1 MNDNQ
6 NILPD
11 LLRNNLKVVFCG
23 TAAGNS
29 SARKKYYYAH
39 STNNFY
45 DTLFK
50 VGFTD
55 RLIKPYEYKE
65 LLNYNLGLTDLA
77 KNVHGNDDVLLDS
90 DFEIMNFSEKIK
102 LFKPN
107 ILCFNGKA
115 AASVFLFGKK
125 SYTQKIDY
133 GLLDKK
139 FNNTQ
144 LFVVSSTSSAG
155 RGYFNLEHWEELYEL
170 SLNS

>member
-39 STNNFY
+39 SANNFY
-45 DTLFK
+45 DILFK

-55 RLIKPYEYKE
+55 RLIKPYEYEE

-77 KNVHGNDDVLLDS
+77 KNVHGNDDILLDS
-90 DFEIMNFSEKIK
+90 DFQIMNFSKKIK

-125 SYTQKIDY
+125 IFTQKINY

-139 FNNTQ
+139 INNTQ
-144 LFVVSSTSSAG
+144 LFVVSSTSAAG
-155 RGYFNLEHWEELYEL
+155 RRYFDLEHWKQLYEL
-170 SLNS
+170 SLIS